1 MQGRNITQFCDFM
14 LIITFGKLI
23 FTTNAQIMGGGG
35 GVFFKIIKFGAAPPP
50 PIMLTLYIIS
60 NYKIFCINNWG
71 FFDKNLK
78 FMT

>member
-35 GVFFKIIKFGAAPPP
+35 F
-50 PIMLTLYIIS
+50 MLTLYIIS
-60 NYKIFCINNWG
+60 NYKIFCINNWV
-71 FFDKNLK
+71 FFDKNLR

>member
-23 FTTNAQIMGGGG
+23 FTTNAQIMGGG
-35 GVFFKIIKFGAAPPP
+35 V
-50 PIMLTLYIIS
+50 MLTLYIIS